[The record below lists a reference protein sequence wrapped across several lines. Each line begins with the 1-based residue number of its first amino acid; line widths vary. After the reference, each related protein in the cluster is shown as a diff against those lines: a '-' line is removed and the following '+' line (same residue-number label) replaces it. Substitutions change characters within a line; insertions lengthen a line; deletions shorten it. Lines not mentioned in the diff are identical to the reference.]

1 MSNYDDFWD
10 SSLGRLVK
18 AQHEMMD
25 RHRQERFEISE
36 RLIGVDIEKVIS
48 SGLRLEELGA
58 VFGVSVEEI
67 ESVYG
72 HERKSRAEYFR
83 SGRNILI
90 EEGTGDY
97 LFDVYNTGSHEPT
110 SPAERRIARR
120 MWRIK

>member
-25 RHRQERFEISE
+25 RHRQERFDISE
-36 RLIGVDIEKVIS
+36 KLIGVDIEKAIS

-67 ESVYG
+67 ESVYY

-83 SGRNILI
+83 SGRKILI

-97 LFDVYNTGSHEPT
+97 LFDIYNTGRHDST

-120 MWRIK
+120 MWRMK